1 MVDSDDFAKLKV
13 PEMKTILKGLHNSK
27 RHGKVKY
34 SGKKEE
40 LIEEFRRVY
49 GQAASPTTSDAEGT
63 DAEDTEPSAEKI
75 EQLAQ
80 AHAVMD
86 SLIIPS
92 ARTVSKSTKRVMK
105 DLGYATRYELRKE
118 DLSDSLDVSQM
129 YEPLRHC

>member
-13 PEMKTILKGLHNSK
+13 SEMKTILKDLHDSK
-27 RHGKVKY
+27 RHGKVKH

-40 LIEEFRRVY
+40 LIQEFRRVH
-49 GQAASPTTSDAEGT
+49 GQAASPTTS

-105 DLGYATRYELRKE
+105 DLEYATRKYELRKE
-118 DLSDSLDVSQM
+118 DLSDSLDIS
-129 YEPLRHC
+129 